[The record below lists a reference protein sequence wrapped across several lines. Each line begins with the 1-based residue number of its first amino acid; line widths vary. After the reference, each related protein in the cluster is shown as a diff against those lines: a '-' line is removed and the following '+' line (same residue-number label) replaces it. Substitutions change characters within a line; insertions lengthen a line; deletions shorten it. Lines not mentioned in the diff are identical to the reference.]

1 MHVPVTVT
9 TKEEASMSEEKTKE
23 VEEIS
28 ANTYAGKAVLA
39 LKNKARGIMGDELL
53 TFHMVDFASFMILNN
68 KFAAKGI
75 FITDEN
81 KEEEYIKVI
90 ESGDI
95 SLIEDLETYIN
106 LRDKVQG
113 IEAQKKEY
121 TDIVTKLKSLE
132 DYDDRDAVNSIVE
145 EYLRR

>member
-1 MHVPVTVT
+1 MHVLVTVT
-9 TKEEASMSEEKTKE
+9 TKKEANMSEEKYR
-23 VEEIS
+23 EIEGIN
-28 ANTYAGKAVLA
+28 ADTYAGKAIMA
-39 LKNKARGIMGDELL
+39 LKNKARGVMGDDLL
-53 TFHMVDFASFMILNN
+53 TFYMVDFASFMMLNN
-68 KFAAKGI
+68 KFASKGI

-106 LRDKVQG
+106 LRDKIQL
-113 IEAQKKEY
+113 IESQKKEY
-121 TDIVTKLKSLE
+121 TSLVNQLVILE
-132 DYDDRDAVNSIVE
+132 DHDDRDSVNGIVE

>member
-1 MHVPVTVT
+1 
-9 TKEEASMSEEKTKE
+9 
-23 VEEIS
+23 
-28 ANTYAGKAVLA
+28 
-39 LKNKARGIMGDELL
+39 MGDELL
-53 TFHMVDFASFMILNN
+53 TFHIIDFASFMILNN

-90 ESGDI
+90 ESGDM

-121 TDIVTKLKSLE
+121 TDIVNKLKVLE
-132 DYDDRDAVNSIVE
+132 DADDRDAVNSVVE

>member
-1 MHVPVTVT
+1 M
-9 TKEEASMSEEKTKE
+9 MSEEKIKE
-23 VEEIS
+23 VEGINAE
-28 ANTYAGKAVLA
+28 TYAGKAVLA

-53 TFHMVDFASFMILNN
+53 TFYMVDFASFMILNN

-90 ESGDI
+90 ESGDM

-106 LRDKVQG
+106 LRDKVQT

-121 TDIVTKLKSLE
+121 TDIVNKLRILE
-132 DYDDRDAVNSIVE
+132 DPEDRDAVNEIVE

>member
-1 MHVPVTVT
+1 
-9 TKEEASMSEEKTKE
+9 MSEEKYIE
-23 VEEIS
+23 VEGLDAS
-28 ANTYAGKAVLA
+28 TYAGKAVLA
-39 LKNKARGIMGDELL
+39 LKNKARGVMGDELL
-53 TFHMVDFASFMILNN
+53 TFHIIDFASFMILNN

-90 ESGDI
+90 ESGDM

-113 IEAQKKEY
+113 IEAQKKE
-121 TDIVTKLKSLE
+121 
-132 DYDDRDAVNSIVE
+132 
-145 EYLRR
+145 

>member
-1 MHVPVTVT
+1 
-9 TKEEASMSEEKTKE
+9 MSEEKIKE
-23 VEEIS
+23 VDGINAS
-28 ANTYAGKAVLA
+28 TYAGKAVLA

-53 TFHMVDFASFMILNN
+53 TFHMIDFASFMILNN

-90 ESGDI
+90 ESGEM
-95 SLIEDLETYIN
+95 SLIEDLESYIN

-121 TDIVTKLKSLE
+121 TDIVNKLKVLE
-132 DYDDRDAVNSIVE
+132 DQNDAAAVNSIVE

>member
-1 MHVPVTVT
+1 MT
-9 TKEEASMSEEKTKE
+9 EEKHIE
-23 VEEIS
+23 VEGID
-28 ANTYAGKAVLA
+28 ANTYAGKAITA
-39 LKNKARGIMGDELL
+39 LRTKARGIMGDELVS
-53 TFHMVDFASFMILNN
+53 FHLIDFASFMILNN
-68 KFAAKGI
+68 KFANAGI

-90 ESGDI
+90 ESGNM

-106 LRDKVQG
+106 LRDKIQG

-121 TDIVTKLKSLE
+121 DSLVNKLKTLE
-132 DYDDRDAVNSIVE
+132 DLNNQESINDIVE

>member
-1 MHVPVTVT
+1 M
-9 TKEEASMSEEKTKE
+9 
-23 VEEIS
+23 
-28 ANTYAGKAVLA
+28 A
-39 LKNKARGIMGDELL
+39 LKNKARGVLGDDLL
-53 TFHMVDFASFMILNN
+53 TFHMIDFASFMILNN

-90 ESGDI
+90 ESGEM

-113 IEAQKKEY
+113 IEAQKNEY
-121 TDIVTKLKSLE
+121 TDIVNKLRILE
-132 DYDDRDAVNSIVE
+132 DHDDRDAVNGIVQ

>member
-1 MHVPVTVT
+1 
-9 TKEEASMSEEKTKE
+9 MSEEKYIE
-23 VEEIS
+23 VEGLDAS
-28 ANTYAGKAVLA
+28 TYAGKAVLA
-39 LKNKARGIMGDELL
+39 LKNKARGVMGDELL
-53 TFHMVDFASFMILNN
+53 TFHIIDFASFMILNN

-81 KEEEYIKVI
+81 KEEDYIKVI
-90 ESGDI
+90 ESGDM

-121 TDIVTKLKSLE
+121 TDIVNKLKVLE
-132 DYDDRDAVNSIVE
+132 DANDTDAVNSVVE

>member
-1 MHVPVTVT
+1 
-9 TKEEASMSEEKTKE
+9 
-23 VEEIS
+23 
-28 ANTYAGKAVLA
+28 
-39 LKNKARGIMGDELL
+39 MGDELL
-53 TFHMVDFASFMILNN
+53 TFHIIDFASFMILNN

-90 ESGDI
+90 ESGDM

-121 TDIVTKLKSLE
+121 TDIVNKLKVLE
-132 DYDDRDAVNSIVE
+132 DANDTDAVNSVVE